1 MTVRIGLLGC
11 GNISDTHARAA
22 ALVPDVEVVAY
33 WGRDPAKASAMAQ
46 RYGGQSYRTLD
57 EFLGHRPM
65 DLVVVGTPSGVH
77 AEHAQ
82 AAARQGLHVL
92 VEKPLDVTTARI
104 DGLTAECDRAAV
116 KLGVIYQDRAAPDL
130 VWLRQLIAGGGLGRP
145 IVASARVR
153 WYRPP
158 EYYAGSRWRGTWGLD
173 GGGALMNQGIHT
185 VDLLVW
191 LLGDVDRVYAATR
204 TALHDIAVEDTAV
217 ASLEFAGGAVG
228 TLEAT
233 TAAFPGLPRRVE
245 LTGSEGTIVVE
256 QARVVSVSVQLRT
269 APDPPPPGDAARS
282 GNASASSPVIADA
295 TGHARVLENFIAAIR
310 TGATPLCDGRDGRKS
325 VALVEAM
332 YRSARTGT
340 AVVLDEPEG
349 VLDALE
355 R

>member
-1 MTVRIGLLGC
+1 MTIRIGLVGC

-22 ALVPDVEVVAY
+22 REVSDVELVAY
-33 WGRDPAKASAMAQ
+33 WGRDPAKASAMSQ
-46 RYGGQSYRTLD
+46 RYGGTAYRTLD
-57 EFLGHRPM
+57 EFLGHRPL
-65 DLVVVGTPSGVH
+65 DLVIIGTPSGLH

-92 VEKPLDVTTARI
+92 VEKPLDITTARI
-104 DGLTAECDRAAV
+104 DGLTAECDRAGV

-130 VWLRQLIAGGGLGRP
+130 VWLKHVIAGGGLGRP
-145 IVASARVR
+145 IITSARVR

-158 EYYAGSRWRGTWGLD
+158 EYYAGSRWRGTWELD
-173 GGGALMNQGIHT
+173 GGGAMMNQGIHT
-185 VDLLVW
+185 ADLLLW
-191 LLGDVDRVYAATR
+191 LLGDVDRVYATTR
-204 TALHDIAVEDTAV
+204 TALHAIAVEDTAL
-217 ASLEFAGGAVG
+217 ACLEFAAGAVG

-256 QARVVSVSVQLRT
+256 QDRVVSVQLRT
-269 APDPPPPGDAARS
+269 APRTSPPGAGTA
-282 GNASASSPVIADA
+282 NPSATSPVVTDSR
-295 TGHARVLENFIAAIR
+295 GHARVLEDFVAAIR
-310 TGATPLCDGRDGRKS
+310 TGTPPLCDGRDGRRG

-332 YRSARTGT
+332 YRSARTGA
-340 AVVLDEPEG
+340 AVVVGRREG

>member
-1 MTVRIGLLGC
+1 MTVRIGLVGC

-22 ALVPDVEVVAY
+22 REVRDGELVAY
-33 WGRDPAKASAMAQ
+33 WGRDPAKASAMAE
-46 RYGGQSYRTLD
+46 RYGGKAYRELD
-57 EFLGHRPM
+57 AFLAHRPM
-65 DLVVVGTPSGVH
+65 EVVVVGTPSGLH

-92 VEKPLDVTTARI
+92 VEKPLDITTARV
-104 DGLTAECDRAAV
+104 DALTAECDRAGV

-130 VWLRQLIAGGGLGRP
+130 MWLKQLIARGGLGRP

-185 VDLLVW
+185 IDLLLW
-191 LLGDVDRVYAATR
+191 LLGDVDRVYASTR
-204 TALHDIAVEDTAV
+204 TALHAVAVEDTAV
-217 ASLEFAGGAVG
+217 ACLEFASGALA

-245 LTGSEGTIVVE
+245 LTGSEGTVVVE
-256 QARVVSVSVQLRT
+256 RDRVVSVELRT
-269 APDPPPPGDAARS
+269 PLAAPPHDGGESA
-282 GNASASSPVIADA
+282 NASASSPVVADA
-295 TGHARVLENFIAAIR
+295 RGHARVLQDFVAAI
-310 TGATPLCDGRDGRKS
+310 TSGAAPLCDGREGRRS

-332 YRSARTGT
+332 YRSARAG
-340 AVVLDEPEG
+340 APVVVAEREG

>member
-1 MTVRIGLLGC
+1 MTVRIGLVGC

-22 ALVPDVEVVAY
+22 REVGDVELVAY
-33 WGRDPAKASAMAQ
+33 CGRDAAKASAMAQ
-46 RYGGQSYRTLD
+46 RYGGTAYRELD
-57 EFLGHRPM
+57 AFLAHRPM
-65 DLVVVGTPSGVH
+65 DVVVVGTPSGVH

-92 VEKPLDVTTARI
+92 VEKPLDITTARI
-104 DGLTAECDRAAV
+104 DGLTAECDRAGV

-130 VWLRQLIAGGGLGRP
+130 IWLKRLIARGGLGRP

-153 WYRPP
+153 WFRPP

-185 VDLLVW
+185 IDLLLW
-191 LLGDVDRVYAATR
+191 LLGDVDRVYATTR
-204 TALHDIAVEDTAV
+204 TALHAIAVEDTA
-217 ASLEFAGGAVG
+217 AACLEFAGGAVA

-233 TAAFPGLPRRVE
+233 TAAYPGLPRRVE

-256 QARVVSVSVQLRT
+256 RDRVVSVELRT
-269 APDPPPPGDAARS
+269 PLEAPAHDGEPS
-282 GNASASSPVIADA
+282 GNASASSPVVADA
-295 TGHARVLENFIAAIR
+295 RGHARVLQDFVAAI
-310 TGATPLCDGRDGRKS
+310 TSGAAPLCDGREGRRS

-332 YRSARTGT
+332 YRSARAG
-340 AVVLDEPEG
+340 APVIVAEREG
-349 VLDALE
+349 ALDALE

>member
-1 MTVRIGLLGC
+1 MTLRIGLVGC

-22 ALVPDVEVVAY
+22 REIADVALVAY
-33 WGRDPAKASAMAQ
+33 WGRDPANASAMAQ
-46 RYGGQSYRTLD
+46 RYGGTAYPDLD
-57 EFLGHRPM
+57 AFLEHRPM
-65 DLVVVGTPSGVH
+65 DAVLVGTPSGLH

-92 VEKPLDVTTARI
+92 VEKPLDITTARI
-104 DGLTAECDRAAV
+104 DALTAECDRAGV

-130 VWLRQLIAGGGLGRP
+130 IWLKQLIAGGGLGRL
-145 IVASARVR
+145 ILASARVP
-153 WYRPP
+153 WYRAP
-158 EYYAGSRWRGTWGLD
+158 EYYAGSHWRGTWGLD

-185 VDLLVW
+185 VDLLLW

-204 TALHDIAVEDTAV
+204 TALHAIAVEDTAV
-217 ASLEFAGGAVG
+217 ACLEFASGAVG

-233 TAAFPGLPRRVE
+233 TAAFPGLPRRLE

-256 QARVVSVSVQLRT
+256 RDRVVSVALRT
-269 APDPPPPGDAARS
+269 PRDAPRHDEGTTSPS
-282 GNASASSPVIADA
+282 STSPVVSDIR
-295 TGHARVLENFIAAIR
+295 GHRRVLEDFVAAIR
-310 TGATPLCDGRDGRKS
+310 TGAAPLCDGREGRRS

-332 YRSARTGT
+332 YRSARAGA
-340 AVVLDEPEG
+340 AVVVAEREG

>member
-1 MTVRIGLLGC
+1 MTIRIGLLGC

-33 WGRDPAKASAMAQ
+33 WGRDPAKVSALAQ
-46 RYGGQSYRTLD
+46 RYGGNGYRTLD
-57 EFLGHRPM
+57 EFLEHRPM
-65 DLVVVGTPSGVH
+65 ELVVVGTPSGVH

-104 DGLTAECDRAAV
+104 DGLTAECDRAGV

-130 VWLRQLIAGGGLGRP
+130 NWLKRLIARGGLGRP

-185 VDLLVW
+185 IDLLLW
-191 LLGDVDRVYAATR
+191 LLGDVDRVYATTR
-204 TALHDIAVEDTAV
+204 TASHAIAVEDTA
-217 ASLEFAGGAVG
+217 AACLEFAGGAVA

-233 TAAFPGLPRRVE
+233 TAAYPGLPRRVE

-256 QARVVSVSVQLRT
+256 RDRVVSVELRT
-269 APDPPPPGDAARS
+269 PLEAPAHDGEPS
-282 GNASASSPVIADA
+282 GNASASSPVVADA
-295 TGHARVLENFIAAIR
+295 RGHARVLQDFVAAI
-310 TGATPLCDGRDGRKS
+310 TSGAAPLCDGREGRRS

-332 YRSARTGT
+332 YRSARAG
-340 AVVLDEPEG
+340 APVVVAEREG
-349 VLDALE
+349 ALDALE

>member
-1 MTVRIGLLGC
+1 
-11 GNISDTHARAA
+11 
-22 ALVPDVEVVAY
+22 
-33 WGRDPAKASAMAQ
+33 
-46 RYGGQSYRTLD
+46 
-57 EFLGHRPM
+57 
-65 DLVVVGTPSGVH
+65 
-77 AEHAQ
+77 
-82 AAARQGLHVL
+82 
-92 VEKPLDVTTARI
+92 
-104 DGLTAECDRAAV
+104 GLTAECDRAAV
-116 KLGVIYQDRAAPDL
+116 KLGVIYQDRAAPEL
-130 VWLRQLIAGGGLGRP
+130 VWVRQLIAGGGLGRP

-256 QARVVSVSVQLRT
+256 QARVVSVQLRP
-269 APDPPPPGDAARS
+269 APDPPPHPPGDAARS

-295 TGHARVLENFIAAIR
+295 TGPARVLENFIGAVRRGGGPRVAGAPGPCPR
-310 TGATPLCDGRDGRKS
+310 TPARSGGVRAPHRCAGALSLSVQSAHRPVADGDRRPGGDRNDADHDQRRHRPLGGSLYRAHRRGGR
-325 VALVEAM
+325 
-332 YRSARTGT
+332 AR
-340 AVVLDEPEG
+340 
-349 VLDALE
+349 
-355 R
+355 

>member
-33 WGRDPAKASAMAQ
+33 WGRDPAKASALAQ
-46 RYGGQSYRTLD
+46 RYGGKGYRTLD

-104 DGLTAECDRAAV
+104 DGLTAECDRAGV

-130 VWLRQLIAGGGLGRP
+130 NWLKRLIARGGLGRP

-185 VDLLVW
+185 IDLLLW
-191 LLGDVDRVYAATR
+191 LLGDVDRVYATTR
-204 TALHDIAVEDTAV
+204 TASHAIAVEDTA
-217 ASLEFAGGAVG
+217 AACLEFAGGAVA

-233 TAAFPGLPRRVE
+233 TAAYPGLPRRVE

-256 QARVVSVSVQLRT
+256 RDRVVSVELRT
-269 APDPPPPGDAARS
+269 PLEAPAHDGEPS
-282 GNASASSPVIADA
+282 GNASASSPVVADA
-295 TGHARVLENFIAAIR
+295 RGHARVLQDFVAAI
-310 TGATPLCDGRDGRKS
+310 TSGAAPLCDGREGRRS

-332 YRSARTGT
+332 YRSARAG
-340 AVVLDEPEG
+340 APVVVAEREG
-349 VLDALE
+349 ALDALE

>member
-1 MTVRIGLLGC
+1 MTIRIGLLGC

-33 WGRDPAKASAMAQ
+33 WGRDPAKVSALAQ
-46 RYGGQSYRTLD
+46 RYGGKGCRTLD

-82 AAARQGLHVL
+82 AAAQQGLHVL

-104 DGLTAECDRAAV
+104 DGLTAECDRAGV

-130 VWLRQLIAGGGLGRP
+130 NWLKRLIARGGLGRP

-185 VDLLVW
+185 IDLLLW
-191 LLGDVDRVYAATR
+191 LLGDVDRVYATTR
-204 TALHDIAVEDTAV
+204 TASHAIAVEDTA
-217 ASLEFAGGAVG
+217 AACLEFAGGAVA

-233 TAAFPGLPRRVE
+233 TAAYPGLPRRVE

-256 QARVVSVSVQLRT
+256 RDRVVSVELRT
-269 APDPPPPGDAARS
+269 PLEAPAHDGEPS
-282 GNASASSPVIADA
+282 GNASASSPVVADA
-295 TGHARVLENFIAAIR
+295 RGHARVLQDFVAAI
-310 TGATPLCDGRDGRKS
+310 TSGAAPLCDGREGRRS

-332 YRSARTGT
+332 YRSARAG
-340 AVVLDEPEG
+340 APVVVAEREG
-349 VLDALE
+349 ALDALE

>member
-1 MTVRIGLLGC
+1 MHIGLIGA

-22 ALVPDVEVVAY
+22 REVPDVELVAY
-33 WGRDPAKASAMAQ
+33 WGRDPAKASAMAE
-46 RYGGQSYRTLD
+46 RYGGNAYRDLD
-57 EFLGHRPM
+57 GFLRHRPM
-65 DLVVVGTPSGVH
+65 DVVLVGTPSGLH

-92 VEKPLDVTTARI
+92 VEKPLDITTARI
-104 DGLTAECDRAAV
+104 DGLTAECDRAGV

-130 VWLRQLIAGGGLGRP
+130 IWLKQLIAEGGLGRP
-145 IVASARVR
+145 ILASARVP

-185 VDLLVW
+185 VDLLLW

-204 TALHDIAVEDTAV
+204 TALHAIAVEDTAV
-217 ASLEFAGGAVG
+217 ACLEFGSGAVG

-256 QARVVSVSVQLRT
+256 RDRVVSVQLRT
-269 APDPPPPGDAARS
+269 PRDAPPHDEGSTSPS
-282 GNASASSPVIADA
+282 STSPVVSDIR
-295 TGHARVLENFIAAIR
+295 GHRRVLQDFVTAIR
-310 TGATPLCDGRDGRKS
+310 MGTTPLCDGRGGRRS

-332 YRSARTGT
+332 YRSARAGA
-340 AVVLDEPEG
+340 AVVVGERER

>member
-1 MTVRIGLLGC
+1 MTIRIGLVGC
-11 GNISDTHARAA
+11 GNVSDTHARAA
-22 ALVPDVEVVAY
+22 REVPDVELVAY

-46 RYGGQSYRTLD
+46 RYGGTAYRDLD
-57 EFLGHRPM
+57 GFLRHRPM
-65 DLVVVGTPSGVH
+65 DVVLVGTPSGLH
-77 AEHAQ
+77 AEHGQ

-92 VEKPLDVTTARI
+92 VEKPLDITTARI
-104 DGLTAECDRAAV
+104 DGLTAECDRAGV

-130 VWLRQLIAGGGLGRP
+130 IWLKQLIAGGGLGRP
-145 IVASARVR
+145 IMASARVP

-185 VDLLVW
+185 VDLLLW

-204 TALHDIAVEDTAV
+204 TALHAIAVEDTAV
-217 ASLEFAGGAVG
+217 ACLEFASGAVG

-256 QARVVSVSVQLRT
+256 RDRVVSVQLRT
-269 APDPPPPGDAARS
+269 PRDAPPHDEGSTSPS
-282 GNASASSPVIADA
+282 STSPVVSDIR
-295 TGHARVLENFIAAIR
+295 GHRRVLQDFVTAVR
-310 TGATPLCDGRDGRKS
+310 MGTTPLCDGRGGRRS

-332 YRSARTGT
+332 YRSARAGA
-340 AVVLDEPEG
+340 AVVVGEREG
-349 VLDALE
+349 VFDALE

>member
-1 MTVRIGLLGC
+1 MTVRFGLVGC
-11 GNISDTHARAA
+11 GNVSDTHARAA
-22 ALVPDVEVVAY
+22 REVPDVELVAY

-46 RYGGQSYRTLD
+46 RYGGNAYRELD
-57 EFLGHRPM
+57 EFLRHRPM
-65 DLVVVGTPSGVH
+65 DVVLVGTPSGLH

-92 VEKPLDVTTARI
+92 VEKPLDITTARI
-104 DGLTAECDRAAV
+104 DGLTAECDRAGV

-130 VWLRQLIAGGGLGRP
+130 IWLKQLIAGGGLGRP
-145 IVASARVR
+145 IMASARVP

-158 EYYAGSRWRGTWGLD
+158 EYYAGSGWRGTWGLD

-185 VDLLVW
+185 VDLLLW

-204 TALHDIAVEDTAV
+204 TALHAIAVEDTAV
-217 ASLEFAGGAVG
+217 ACLEFASGAVG

-256 QARVVSVSVQLRT
+256 RDRVVSVQLRT
-269 APDPPPPGDAARS
+269 PRDAPPHDEGSTSPS
-282 GNASASSPVIADA
+282 STSPVVSDIR
-295 TGHARVLENFIAAIR
+295 GHRRVLEDFVAAIR
-310 TGATPLCDGRDGRKS
+310 MGTTPLCDGRGGRRS

-332 YRSARTGT
+332 YRSARAGA
-340 AVVLDEPEG
+340 AVVVGERER

>member
-1 MTVRIGLLGC
+1 MTVRVGLVGC
-11 GNISDTHARAA
+11 GNVSDTHARAA
-22 ALVPDVEVVAY
+22 REVPDVELVAY

-46 RYGGQSYRTLD
+46 RYGGNAYRDLD
-57 EFLGHRPM
+57 GFLRHRPM
-65 DLVVVGTPSGVH
+65 DVVLVGTPSGLH

-92 VEKPLDVTTARI
+92 VEKPLDITTARI
-104 DGLTAECDRAAV
+104 DGLTAECDRAGV

-130 VWLRQLIAGGGLGRP
+130 IWLKQLIVEGGLGRP
-145 IVASARVR
+145 ILASARVP

-185 VDLLVW
+185 VDLLLW

-204 TALHDIAVEDTAV
+204 TALHAIAVEDTAV
-217 ASLEFAGGAVG
+217 ACLEFASGAVG

-256 QARVVSVSVQLRT
+256 RDQVVSVQLRT
-269 APDPPPPGDAARS
+269 PRDAPPHDEGSTSPS
-282 GNASASSPVIADA
+282 STSPVVSDIR
-295 TGHARVLENFIAAIR
+295 GHRRVLQDFVTAIR
-310 TGATPLCDGRDGRKS
+310 MGTTPLCDGRGGRRS

-332 YRSARTGT
+332 YRSARAGA
-340 AVVLDEPEG
+340 AVVVGERER

>member
-1 MTVRIGLLGC
+1 MTIRIGLLGC

-33 WGRDPAKASAMAQ
+33 WGRDPAKVSALAQ
-46 RYGGQSYRTLD
+46 RYGGKGYRTLD

-82 AAARQGLHVL
+82 AAAQQGLHVL

-104 DGLTAECDRAAV
+104 DGLTAECDRAGV

-130 VWLRQLIAGGGLGRP
+130 NWLKRLIARGGLGRP

-185 VDLLVW
+185 IDLLLW
-191 LLGDVDRVYAATR
+191 LLGDVDRVYATTR
-204 TALHDIAVEDTAV
+204 TASHAIAVEDTA
-217 ASLEFAGGAVG
+217 AACLEFAGGAVA

-233 TAAFPGLPRRVE
+233 TAAYPGLPRRVE

-256 QARVVSVSVQLRT
+256 RDRVVSVELRT
-269 APDPPPPGDAARS
+269 PLETPAHDGEPS
-282 GNASASSPVIADA
+282 GNASASSPVVADA
-295 TGHARVLENFIAAIR
+295 RGHARVLQDFVAAI
-310 TGATPLCDGRDGRKS
+310 TSGAAPLCDGREGRRS

-332 YRSARTGT
+332 YRSARAG
-340 AVVLDEPEG
+340 APVVVAEREG
-349 VLDALE
+349 ALDALE

>member
-1 MTVRIGLLGC
+1 MTIRIGLLGC

-33 WGRDPAKASAMAQ
+33 WGRDPAKVSALAQ
-46 RYGGQSYRTLD
+46 RYGGKGYRTLD

-82 AAARQGLHVL
+82 AAAQQGLHVL

-104 DGLTAECDRAAV
+104 DGLTAECDRAGV

-130 VWLRQLIAGGGLGRP
+130 NWLKRLIARGGLGRP

-185 VDLLVW
+185 IDLLLW
-191 LLGDVDRVYAATR
+191 LLGDVDRVYATTR
-204 TALHDIAVEDTAV
+204 TASHAIAVEDTA
-217 ASLEFAGGAVG
+217 AACLEFAGGAVA

-233 TAAFPGLPRRVE
+233 TAAYPGLPRRVE

-256 QARVVSVSVQLRT
+256 RDRVVSVELRT
-269 APDPPPPGDAARS
+269 LLEAPAHDGEPS
-282 GNASASSPVIADA
+282 GNASASSPVVADA
-295 TGHARVLENFIAAIR
+295 RGHARVLQDFVAAI
-310 TGATPLCDGRDGRKS
+310 TSGAAPLCDGREGRRS

-332 YRSARTGT
+332 YRSARAG
-340 AVVLDEPEG
+340 APVVVAEREG
-349 VLDALE
+349 ALDALE

>member
-1 MTVRIGLLGC
+1 MTVRIGLVGC

-22 ALVPDVEVVAY
+22 REVGDVELVAY

-46 RYGGQSYRTLD
+46 RYGGKAYQEPD
-57 EFLGHRPM
+57 AFLAHRPM
-65 DLVVVGTPSGVH
+65 DVVVVGTPSGLH

-92 VEKPLDVTTARI
+92 VEKPLDITTARI
-104 DGLTAECDRAAV
+104 DGLTAECDRAGV
-116 KLGVIYQDRAAPDL
+116 KLGVIYQDRAASDL
-130 VWLRQLIAGGGLGRP
+130 IWLKRLIARGGLGRP

-153 WYRPP
+153 WYRLP
-158 EYYAGSRWRGTWGLD
+158 EYYTGSRWRGTWELD
-173 GGGALMNQGIHT
+173 GGGALMNQGVHT
-185 VDLLVW
+185 IDLLLW
-191 LLGDVDRVYAATR
+191 LLGDVDRVYATTR
-204 TALHDIAVEDTAV
+204 TALHPIAVEDTAV
-217 ASLEFAGGAVG
+217 ACLEFASGTVG

-256 QARVVSVSVQLRT
+256 RDRVVSVELRT
-269 APDPPPPGDAARS
+269 PVEGPPHEDEPS
-282 GNASASSPVIADA
+282 GNASASSPVVADA
-295 TGHARVLENFIAAIR
+295 RGHARVLRDFVAAI
-310 TGATPLCDGRDGRKS
+310 TSGAAPLCDGREGRRS

-332 YRSARTGT
+332 YRSARAG
-340 AVVLDEPEG
+340 APVVVAEREG

>member
-1 MTVRIGLLGC
+1 MSVRIGLVGC

-22 ALVPDVEVVAY
+22 REVAGAELVAY

-46 RYGGQSYRTLD
+46 RYGGKPYRGLD
-57 EFLGHRPM
+57 EFLAHRRM
-65 DLVVVGTPSGVH
+65 DVVVVGTPSGVH

-104 DGLTAECDRAAV
+104 DGLTAECDGAGV

-130 VWLRQLIAGGGLGRP
+130 IWLKQLITGGGLGRP
-145 IVASARVR
+145 IIASGRVP

-185 VDLLVW
+185 VDLLLW
-191 LLGDVDRVYAATR
+191 LLGDVDRVYATTR
-204 TALHDIAVEDTAV
+204 TALHTIAVEDTAV
-217 ASLEFAGGAVG
+217 ACLEFANGAVG

-256 QARVVSVSVQLRT
+256 RDRVVSAQLRCL
-269 APDPPPPGDAARS
+269 DAAGVAARLAARGELTADVES
-282 GNASASSPVIADA
+282 VAHAAAPPDARLTLSRTGDVVSAAVAARVHPLGLGALLPAFSVEASAVAPMEP
-295 TGHARVLENFIAAIR
+295 GQ
-310 TGATPLCDGRDGRKS
+310 PGR
-325 VALVEAM
+325 
-332 YRSARTGT
+332 
-340 AVVLDEPEG
+340 
-349 VLDALE
+349 
-355 R
+355 

>member
-1 MTVRIGLLGC
+1 MTTVRIGLIGC

-22 ALVPDVEVVAY
+22 GEVADVELVAY
-33 WGRDPAKASAMAQ
+33 WGGGRNPAKAQALAQ
-46 RYGGQSYRTLD
+46 RYGGDAYSELD
-57 EFLGHRPM
+57 AFLAHRPM
-65 DLVVVGTPSGVH
+65 DAVVVGTPSGLH

-92 VEKPLDVTTARI
+92 VEKPLDITTARVDALI
-104 DGLTAECDRAAV
+104 GACDRAGV

-130 VWLRQLIAGGGLGRP
+130 IWLKQVISRGGLGRP
-145 IVASARVR
+145 IVASAGVR

-185 VDLLVW
+185 VDLLLW
-191 LLGDVDRVYAATR
+191 LLGDVDRVYATTR
-204 TALHDIAVEDTAV
+204 TALHTIAVEDTAV
-217 ASLEFAGGAVG
+217 ACLEFAGGAVA

-233 TAAFPGLPRRVE
+233 TAAYPGLPRRVE

-256 QARVVSVSVQLRT
+256 RDRVVSVELRT
-269 APDPPPPGDAARS
+269 PVERPPHDGEPAV
-282 GNASASSPVIADA
+282 NASASSPVVADPR
-295 TGHARVLENFIAAIR
+295 GHARVLRDFVTAIR
-310 TGATPLCDGRDGRKS
+310 SGAAPLCDGREGRRS

-332 YRSARTGT
+332 YRSARTGA
-340 AVVLDEPEG
+340 AVVVAEREG

>member
-1 MTVRIGLLGC
+1 MTVRIGLVGC

-22 ALVPDVEVVAY
+22 REVGDVELVAY

-46 RYGGQSYRTLD
+46 RYGGTAYRELD
-57 EFLGHRPM
+57 AFLAHRPM
-65 DLVVVGTPSGVH
+65 DVVVVGTPSGVH

-82 AAARQGLHVL
+82 AAARRGLHVL
-92 VEKPLDVTTARI
+92 VEKPLDITTARI
-104 DGLTAECDRAAV
+104 DGLTAECDRAGV

-130 VWLRQLIAGGGLGRP
+130 NWLKRLIARGGLGRP

-185 VDLLVW
+185 IDLLLW
-191 LLGDVDRVYAATR
+191 LLGDVDRVYATTR
-204 TALHDIAVEDTAV
+204 TASHAIAVEDTA
-217 ASLEFAGGAVG
+217 AACLEFAGGAVA

-233 TAAFPGLPRRVE
+233 TAAYPGLPRRVE

-256 QARVVSVSVQLRT
+256 RDRVVSVELRT
-269 APDPPPPGDAARS
+269 PLEAPAHDGEPS
-282 GNASASSPVIADA
+282 GNASASSPVVADA
-295 TGHARVLENFIAAIR
+295 RGHARVLQDFVAAI
-310 TGATPLCDGRDGRKS
+310 TSGAAPLCDGREGRRS

-332 YRSARTGT
+332 YRSARAGT
-340 AVVLDEPEG
+340 PVVVAEREG

>member
-1 MTVRIGLLGC
+1 MTARIGLLGC

-22 ALVPDVEVVAY
+22 RAIPDVEVVAY
-33 WGRDPAKASAMAQ
+33 WGRDPAKASAMAL
-46 RYGGQSYRTLD
+46 RYGGKAYADLD
-57 EFLGHRPM
+57 GFLGHRPM
-65 DLVVVGTPSGVH
+65 DLVLVGTPSGLH
-77 AEHAQ
+77 ADHAR
-82 AAARQGLHVL
+82 AAARRGLHVL
-92 VEKPLDVTTARI
+92 VEKPLDVTAARI
-104 DGLTAECDRAAV
+104 DALTAECDRAGV

-130 VWLRQLIAGGGLGRP
+130 MWLKQLVAGGGLGRP

-158 EYYAGSRWRGTWGLD
+158 EYYADSRWRGTWGLD
-173 GGGALMNQGIHT
+173 GGGAMMNQGIHT
-185 VDLLVW
+185 VDLLLW
-191 LLGDVDRVYAATR
+191 LLGDVDRVYATTR

-217 ASLEFAGGAVG
+217 ACLEFAGGAVG

-256 QARVVSVSVQLRT
+256 QDRVVSVQLRT
-269 APDPPPPGDAARS
+269 PLDAPPHGEGATNPS
-282 GNASASSPVIADA
+282 STSPVVSDMR
-295 TGHARVLENFIAAIR
+295 GHRRVLEDFIAAIR
-310 TGATPLCDGRDGRKS
+310 TGATPLCDGRDGRRS

-332 YRSARTGT
+332 YRSARTGA
-340 AVVLDEPEG
+340 AVVLGEQEG

>member
-1 MTVRIGLLGC
+1 
-11 GNISDTHARAA
+11 
-22 ALVPDVEVVAY
+22 
-33 WGRDPAKASAMAQ
+33 
-46 RYGGQSYRTLD
+46 
-57 EFLGHRPM
+57 
-65 DLVVVGTPSGVH
+65 
-77 AEHAQ
+77 
-82 AAARQGLHVL
+82 
-92 VEKPLDVTTARI
+92 
-104 DGLTAECDRAAV
+104 
-116 KLGVIYQDRAAPDL
+116 GVIYQDRAAPDL

-204 TALHDIAVEDTAV
+204 TARHDIAGE
-217 ASLEFAGGAVG
+217 
-228 TLEAT
+228 
-233 TAAFPGLPRRVE
+233 
-245 LTGSEGTIVVE
+245 
-256 QARVVSVSVQLRT
+256 
-269 APDPPPPGDAARS
+269 
-282 GNASASSPVIADA
+282 DA

>member
-1 MTVRIGLLGC
+1 MSVHIGLVGC

-22 ALVPDVEVVAY
+22 REVGDVELAAF

-46 RYGGQSYRTLD
+46 RYGGEAYRELD
-57 EFLGHRPM
+57 AFLGHRPM
-65 DLVVVGTPSGVH
+65 DVVVVGTPSGLH

-92 VEKPLDVTTARI
+92 VEKPLDITTARI
-104 DGLTAECDRAAV
+104 DGLTAECDRAGV
-116 KLGVIYQDRAAPDL
+116 KLGVIFQDRAAPDL
-130 VWLRQLIAGGGLGRP
+130 IWLKRLIARGGLGRP

-158 EYYAGSRWRGTWGLD
+158 EYYTGSRWRGTWGLD

-185 VDLLVW
+185 IDLLLW
-191 LLGDVDRVYAATR
+191 LLGDVDRVYATTR
-204 TALHDIAVEDTAV
+204 TALHAIAVEDTAV
-217 ASLEFAGGAVG
+217 ACLEFASGAVG

-256 QARVVSVSVQLRT
+256 RDRVVSVQLRT
-269 APDPPPPGDAARS
+269 PLEAPPHDGEPS
-282 GNASASSPVIADA
+282 GNASASSPVVADA
-295 TGHARVLENFIAAIR
+295 RGHARVLQDFVAAI
-310 TGATPLCDGRDGRKS
+310 TSGAAPLCDGREGRRS

-332 YRSARTGT
+332 YRSARAG
-340 AVVLDEPEG
+340 APVVVAEREG

>member
-1 MTVRIGLLGC
+1 MTLRIGLVGC
-11 GNISDTHARAA
+11 GNISVTHARAA
-22 ALVPDVEVVAY
+22 GEVAGVELVAY

-46 RYGGQSYRTLD
+46 RYGGKPYRGLD
-57 EFLGHRPM
+57 EFLAHRPM
-65 DLVVVGTPSGVH
+65 DVVVVGTPSGVH

-104 DGLTAECDRAAV
+104 DGLTAECDGAGV

-130 VWLRQLIAGGGLGRP
+130 IWLKQLITGGGLGRP
-145 IVASARVR
+145 IIASGRVP

-185 VDLLVW
+185 VDLLLW
-191 LLGDVDRVYAATR
+191 LLGDVDRVYATTR
-204 TALHDIAVEDTAV
+204 TALHTIAVEDTAV
-217 ASLEFAGGAVG
+217 ACLEFANGAVG

-256 QARVVSVSVQLRT
+256 RDRVVSAQLRT
-269 APDPPPPGDAARS
+269 PVHAPPHDEGTT
-282 GNASASSPVIADA
+282 NASSTSPVVSDIR
-295 TGHARVLENFIAAIR
+295 GHRRVLENFVAAINA
-310 TGATPLCDGRDGRKS
+310 GTPLLCDGREGRRS

-332 YRSARTGT
+332 YRSARTGA
-340 AVVLDEPEG
+340 AVILGEAEG

>member
-1 MTVRIGLLGC
+1 MTIRIGLLGC

-33 WGRDPAKASAMAQ
+33 WGRDPAKVSALAQ
-46 RYGGQSYRTLD
+46 RYGGKGYRTLD

-82 AAARQGLHVL
+82 AAAQLGLHVL

-104 DGLTAECDRAAV
+104 DGLTAECDRAGV

-130 VWLRQLIAGGGLGRP
+130 NWLKRLIARGGLGRP

-185 VDLLVW
+185 IDLLLW
-191 LLGDVDRVYAATR
+191 LLGDVDRVYATTR
-204 TALHDIAVEDTAV
+204 TASHAIAVEDTA
-217 ASLEFAGGAVG
+217 AACLEFAGGAVA

-233 TAAFPGLPRRVE
+233 TAAYPGLPRRVE

-256 QARVVSVSVQLRT
+256 RDRVVSVELRT
-269 APDPPPPGDAARS
+269 PLEAPAHDGEPS
-282 GNASASSPVIADA
+282 GNASASSPVVADA
-295 TGHARVLENFIAAIR
+295 RGHARVLQDFVAAI
-310 TGATPLCDGRDGRKS
+310 TSGAAPLCDGREGRRS

-332 YRSARTGT
+332 YRSARAG
-340 AVVLDEPEG
+340 APVVVAEREG
-349 VLDALE
+349 ALDALE